1 MQLLVKE
8 KKEKEMLLKEKNE
21 LLQEKQTL
29 LGENEKLRQQMEL
42 LAKTVHQKSEITQRT
57 VDNGKDAEVPIH
69 VLQKVF
75 TAGQIKLLM
84 SLNTNSRIKWS
95 AEDIRSAIA
104 LRSISPKAY
113 RYLRNIKK
121 MPLPCAT
128 TLNNW
133 GATFSIPPGILT
145 DVLHIMKE
153 KAESVY
159 GGQINSFNIR

>member
-1 MQLLVKE
+1 MNEQNISAEELKQLLIKE

-29 LGENEKLRQQMEL
+29 LGDNEKLKQQMDVL
-42 LAKTVHQKSEITQRT
+42 MKKITEK
-57 VDNGKDAEVPIH
+57 KDKEKDDKVPIH

-84 SLNTNSRIKWS
+84 SSNTNTRIKWS
-95 AEDIRSAIA
+95 AEDITSAIA

-113 RYLRNIKK
+113 RYLRNVKE
-121 MPLPCAT
+121 MPLPCMS

-133 GATFSIPPGILT
+133 GATFNIPPGILT
-145 DVLHIMKE
+145 DVQ
-153 KAESVY
+153 S
-159 GGQINSFNIR
+159 